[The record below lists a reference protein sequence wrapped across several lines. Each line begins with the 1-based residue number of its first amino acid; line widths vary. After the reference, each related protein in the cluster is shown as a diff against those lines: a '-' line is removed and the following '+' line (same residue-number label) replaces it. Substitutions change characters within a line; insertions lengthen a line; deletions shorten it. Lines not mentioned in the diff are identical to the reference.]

1 MDRYLFWRKEE
12 IAWPAVP
19 GAKGMAD
26 GRRNS
31 QGQHR
36 GTEKRG
42 VWLQTLNAL
51 QISMELLSQDT
62 AAPAMVES

>member
-1 MDRYLFWRKEE
+1 M
-12 IAWPAVP
+12 IAWLAVP

-42 VWLQTLNAL
+42 VWLQNLKDSTD
-51 QISMELLSQDT
+51 LLSQDK
-62 AAPAMVES
+62 AAPARLESSM